1 MASLLASGHILANHP
16 DNPGWR
22 EPRRA
27 LGSTEA
33 ADISEHKPE
42 SFDVSGQSVA
52 VAGIQ
57 LLSKKSVM
65 AT

>member
-16 DNPGWR
+16 DNPSWR

-27 LGSTEA
+27 LGSAEA

-52 VAGIQ
+52 GIQ
-57 LLSKKSVM
+57 LLSKTSVM